1 MMTAHSLSTAP
12 LLASYR
18 NGGYEVAI
26 YADGTKVRTE
36 VDASQPPVLPEQMD
50 LKLTD

>member
-1 MMTAHSLSTAP
+1 MTAQP
-12 LLASYR
+12 LASPSALLSAYR
-18 NGGYEVAI
+18 NGGYDISI

-36 VDASQPPVLPEQMD
+36 VDASLPPVLPEQMD